1 MKDYF
6 KFEISLRLLNRNA
19 VIFFLYFLLVYIA
32 FFLLFTAKATLKW
45 DAIDGYLPFR
55 YYLGYS
61 LQHGELPL
69 WDPFSGLGSPILADP
84 QSASWYPPSWII
96 GYFFGYDF
104 TIISIE
110 YMFMLVVGGLGFYNL
125 LKYIK
130 ISPATA
136 LMGGVAFLFSGIF
149 ISNAQH
155 LTWIISGAYT
165 PWIIYYF
172 LKAGNETS
180 IKSAIKGGIF
190 LFLILTG
197 GYPAFVI
204 TLFYLCLIYGTS
216 ILIKNFKMKDWK
228 LVRISLRNYSVFA
241 ASAILFALPFFAS
254 YLLFADQFSRAGKIS
269 EAQMFTGAFP
279 INALISFLFPLST
292 IKMEYF
298 NSDISMTNGYF
309 GIITLIIFTAG
320 ILLIKTKKEIFFL
333 GLFFFFLFA
342 AFGEGFFVRKF
353 LYDYVPL
360 MDLFRFPSMFRLFF
374 HMAAIIFSSMIIDR
388 VLREK
393 NVSLISVLKFTSLF
407 FLLCYAIILF
417 VSFKRNNIDFS
428 NFSCQLVLNNTSY
441 LNIWSCI
448 FIQGG
453 VQIIFIFILTISL
466 FLIQKSYH
474 LLIPIMIFL
483 VAGEM
488 TMSAR
493 LQAYATVY
501 NYQHEISVSKCNK
514 ALKNLNN
521 MDTYQGH
528 FVSNYYNPLNLFA
541 SMNNNIYYK
550 KASFEMYNSFVLNNY
565 NSLWQKPYFPYMFKD
580 PIAYITCITKL
591 ESDNFN
597 GLKDSNF
604 AVFYSAVPEF
614 PDLSCSANDSVYQ
627 LKMAPNQ
634 ITLSASAQGPSLLVI
649 KQNYAKGW
657 KAFVNDEEVRI
668 YTVNETMIC
677 LKLEKGDSRIKLIY
691 KPDFIN
697 YCLAV
702 SAFSLFA
709 GFAFVVFGSFR
720 P

>member
-1 MKDYF
+1 MKDYL
-6 KFEISLRLLNRNA
+6 KFETSARLLNRNT

-32 FFLLFTAKATLKW
+32 FFLLFTAKVTLKW

-69 WDPFSGLGSPILADP
+69 WNPFSGLGSPILADP

-96 GYFFGYDF
+96 GYLFGYDF
-104 TIISIE
+104 TVISIE
-110 YMFMLVVGGLGFYNL
+110 YMFMIVLGGLGFYNL
-125 LKYIK
+125 LKYLK
-130 ISPATA
+130 ISPPTA

-165 PWIIYYF
+165 PWVIYYF
-172 LKAGNETS
+172 WKAGNEVS
-180 IKSAIKGGIF
+180 LKSAVKGGIF
-190 LFLILTG
+190 LFLMLTG

-204 TLFYLCLIYGTS
+204 ILFYLCLIYGTS
-216 ILIKNFKMKDWK
+216 ILIRRFKMKDWK
-228 LVRISLRNYSVFA
+228 FIRISLRNYAVFA
-241 ASAILFALPFFAS
+241 ASAVLFALPFLAS

-269 EAQMFTGAFP
+269 EAHMFTGAFP
-279 INALISFLFPLST
+279 VNALISFLFPLCT

-309 GIITLIIFTAG
+309 GVIILIIFTAG
-320 ILLIKTKKEIFFL
+320 ILLIRTRKEIFFL
-333 GLFFFFLFA
+333 GLFLFFLLA
-342 AFGEGFFVRKF
+342 AFGEGFLIRKF

-360 MDLFRFPSMFRLFF
+360 MDLFRFPSVFRLFF
-374 HMAAIIFSSMIIDR
+374 HMAAIIFSALVIDR

-393 NVSLISVLKFTSLF
+393 DTNSIAVLRFTSLF
-407 FLLCYAIILF
+407 FLLVYAIILF
-417 VSFKRNNIDFS
+417 VSFKRHNIDFA
-428 NFSCQLVLNNTSY
+428 NFSTQFVLNNASY

-466 FLIQKSYH
+466 FLTERSCH
-474 LLIPIMIFL
+474 LLSAIIIILLACEMISS
-483 VAGEM
+483 
-488 TMSAR
+488 TR

-501 NYQHEISVSKCNK
+501 NYQHEISVPQSNK
-514 ALKNLNN
+514 ALKSL
-521 MDTYQGH
+521 DDIETYQDH
-528 FVSNYYNPLNLFA
+528 FVSNYHNPLNLFA

-550 KASFEMYNSFVLNNY
+550 KASFEVYNSFVLNNY

-597 GLKDSNF
+597 GLADSNF

-614 PDLSCSANDSVYQ
+614 SDLSCSKDDSVYQ
-627 LKMAPNQ
+627 LQMTPNQ
-634 ITLSASAQGPSLLVI
+634 ISLSASVQGPALLVI

-657 KAFVNDEEVRI
+657 KAFVNDEEVKI
-668 YTVNETMIC
+668 YTANESMIC
-677 LKLEKGDSRIKLIY
+677 LKLKKGESRIKLIY

-702 SAFSLFA
+702 SILSLFA
-709 GFAFVVFGSFR
+709 GLVFIVFKSFR
-720 P
+720 A